1 MSMTHA
7 IGALIVGSLVVMGTG
22 RPVEAQTPPPSL
34 LMAEAEAEATVKTY
48 CIRCHNDRLKTAG
61 LSLEQVDLHNVS
73 ASAPTLEKVVRKLR
87 VGTMPPTGVPRPD
100 RATYERLNDWFQA
113 ELDRAAAA
121 HPNAG
126 RTEGLHRLNRAEYQN
141 VIRDLLGIEGLEIV
155 EMLPI
160 DDASYGFDNIAG
172 VLAMSPTHVDRYV
185 AAARKLSR
193 LAVGEMSI
201 VPYGETVVLPL
212 DLSQDQRVESLP
224 FGTRGGVSVRRY
236 FPLDAEYLL
245 KFESVDGYGVSVD
258 EANFVE
264 VSVDGKRVLY
274 EEVVQGEGGSTDN
287 VEEANSQYEIRL
299 PIKAGKRTI
308 TITFLETTLAQA
320 EDLLQPYLRPPT
332 VSTFTHARLGGYAG
346 PYVSVVSFL
355 GPFNPASPGD
365 SPSRRRIFVC
375 SPASVS
381 EEVPCARRII
391 SSLARRAYRRP
402 VNDLD
407 VNALLESYREGH
419 ASGGF
424 ERGIRVA
431 LERMLSS
438 PDFLFRIERQPPDA
452 RPDTPYAVSDVEL
465 ASRLSFFLWSSMP
478 DDELID
484 LAAAG
489 QLHDVDVLEQQAR
502 RMLKDPRAEALVDNF
517 AGQWL
522 RLRNLSAVLP
532 DTRMFPNFDEN
543 LRRALRRETEL
554 FVGSI
559 INEDRSALDLIG
571 ADYTFVNERLARHY
585 GMPNVYGS
593 EFRRVAVTDGRRG
606 GLLGHGSILVATA
619 QPNRTSPVVRGKWIL
634 ESLLAAPP
642 PAAPPNVPP
651 LEDTPGGETLRQ
663 RMEQHRRNPVCA
675 TCHTM
680 MDPLGFALE
689 NFDAVGAW
697 RTHENG
703 LPVDAEGAMPDGTTF
718 NGVAGLRQALLAT
731 PDAFI
736 NALVEKLMTYALG
749 RGMEWYDAPAVR
761 SVVREAVGAD
771 YRFSMIVLGIVN
783 SVPFRMRQA
792 EAMDVAPVTT
802 ARSSPANPGRLRSP
816 SKEDR

>member
-1 MSMTHA
+1 MRRTV
-7 IGALIVGSLVVMGTG
+7 GALIAGSLVVMGTG
-22 RPVEAQTPPPSL
+22 RPVAAQTLSAAPLS
-34 LMAEAEAEATVKTY
+34 MAEAQAAVNTFCVT
-48 CIRCHNDRLKTAG
+48 CHNDRLKTGG
-61 LSLEQVDLHNVS
+61 LSLAQVDFQNVS
-73 ASAPTLEKVVRKLR
+73 ASAPTLEKVVQKLR
-87 VGTMPPTGVPRPD
+87 VGTMPPAGARRPD
-100 RATYERLNDWFQA
+100 RGTYERLNDWLEA
-113 ELDRAAAA
+113 ELDHAAAA
-121 HPNAG
+121 RPNAG
-126 RTEGLHRLNRAEYQN
+126 RTEGLHRLNRAEYEN
-141 VIRDLLGIEGLEIV
+141 VIRDLLDIEGLEIA

-172 VLAMSPTHVDRYV
+172 VLAMSPTHVERYL
-185 AAARKLSR
+185 AAARKISR
-193 LAVGEMSI
+193 IAVGEMSI
-201 VPYGETVVLPL
+201 VPYGEGKIIPL
-212 DLSQDQRVESLP
+212 DLSQDNRMDSLP

-236 FPLDAEYLL
+236 FPVDGEYLL
-245 KFESVDGYGVSVD
+245 RFETVAGYGISTD

-264 VSVDGKRVLY
+264 VSVDGERLLY
-274 EEVVQGEGGSTDN
+274 EEVVQWQGGSTDD
-287 VEEANSQYEIRL
+287 VEEANTQYELRL
-299 PIKAGKRTI
+299 PIKAGVRTV
-308 TITFLETTLAQA
+308 TITFLETTRAQA
-320 EDLLQPYLRPPT
+320 EELLQPYLRPPGF
-332 VSTFTHARLGGYAG
+332 SAFGHARLGGYAG
-346 PYVSVVSFL
+346 PAVSAVSLL
-355 GPFNPASPGD
+355 GPFNTTGPGD

-381 EEVPCARRII
+381 EEAPCARRIL

-402 VNDLD
+402 VSDVD
-407 VNALLESYREGH
+407 VNALLESYREGR

-424 ERGIRVA
+424 DRGIRVA

-438 PDFLFRIERQPPDA
+438 PDFLFRIARQPPDA
-452 RPDTPYAVSDVEL
+452 RPGTPYAVSDVEL

-489 QLHDVDVLEQQAR
+489 RLHESDVLERQVR
-502 RMLKDPRAEALVDNF
+502 RMLQDPRAEAFVDNF

-554 FVGSI
+554 FFGSI
-559 INEDRSALDLIG
+559 IHDDRSVLDLIG

-593 EFRRVAVTDGRRG
+593 EFRRVTVTDGRRG

-642 PAAPPNVPP
+642 PEAPPNVPP
-651 LEDTPGGETLRQ
+651 LESTQGGETLRQ

-675 TCHTM
+675 TCHNM

-697 RTHENG
+697 RTHEHG
-703 LPVDAEGAMPDGTTF
+703 LPVDAEGTMPDGTRF
-718 NGVAGLRQALLAT
+718 DGVAGLRQAILAT
-731 PDAFI
+731 PDAFLI
-736 NALVEKLMTYALG
+736 ALVEKLMTYALG
-749 RGMEWYDAPAVR
+749 RGIEWYDAPAIR
-761 SVVREAVGAD
+761 SVVRDAAETD
-771 YRFSMIVLGIVN
+771 YQFSSIILGIVN

-792 EAMDVAPVTT
+792 EATDSTPATT
-802 ARSSPANPGRLRSP
+802 IAKRSGEHGR
-816 SKEDR
+816 